1 MKSPVFLYAWLQRI
15 RFEILDFSPFGRRP
29 LVRFAQND
37 RYAVRPL
44 AQVISQ
50 NFRHR

>member
-15 RFEILDFSPFGRRP
+15 RFEIL
-29 LVRFAQND
+29 RFAQND